1 MNVPAAEVHVYRM
14 LHSLKADARVRQD
27 VAVMNSLA

>member
-14 LHSLKADARVRQD
+14 LPSLKADARDRKD
-27 VAVMNSLA
+27 VADTRL